1 MRCIQ
6 TNYPMRGEESVQGLP
21 ELDGHE
27 QTNYLINW
35 KELNNEIGN
44 EKWIN
49 SRPAVV
55 KMNNIYRT

>member
-1 MRCIQ
+1 
-6 TNYPMRGEESVQGLP
+6 MRGEESVQGLP